1 MGGAFLVL
9 CSDSAMD
16 QSSIPR
22 SWEGLLP
29 WGLFLVVE
37 EDTICSTLLLGIPA
51 ILSPLEFADLVDTR
65 RVLAEAAPFVVVC
78 FVVGSDVFF
87 GCARCAFWG
96 FFIAI
101 MHAITHR
108 VAPGYSRHCVGP
120 DADVSQCVWGR
131 HSFDRCDVLDSMNR
145 RTCLDGVRTWT
156 KLSKAFL
163 TVWEAMHHK

>member
-1 MGGAFLVL
+1 MLGGGFLLAPITSSPEALVLGGAFLVL

-37 EDTICSTLLLGIPA
+37 EDTICFPLLLGVPA
-51 ILSPLEFADLVDTR
+51 ILLPFEFADLVDTGH
-65 RVLAEAAPFVVVC
+65 VWAEAVPFVVVR

-87 GCARCAFWG
+87 AVRNVLFGG
-96 FFIAI
+96 FLIAI

-108 VAPGYSRHCVGP
+108 VVSGYSRHCVAP

-131 HSFDRCDVLDSMNR
+131 HSFDS
-145 RTCLDGVRTWT
+145 
-156 KLSKAFL
+156 S
-163 TVWEAMHHK
+163 